1 FYSIE
6 LLPHPVLDQVSS
18 IEGLRSVVAAFSAL
32 IGGIFGLVV
41 QTTYRRLEQQVRQM
55 PLDVLITR
63 GIGLVVG
70 LLVANLMLAP
80 LFLLPIPKEFGFI
93 KPLLAMLCSVMFG
106 FTGINIA
113 DTHGRA
119 FLRLVNPN
127 SLD

>member
-1 FYSIE
+1 MLDAIIIILFIVAGAGTGFYSIE

-63 GIGLVVG
+63 GDWLG
-70 LLVANLMLAP
+70 
-80 LFLLPIPKEFGFI
+80 
-93 KPLLAMLCSVMFG
+93 
-106 FTGINIA
+106 
-113 DTHGRA
+113 GRA
-119 FLRLVNPN
+119 IGSKPDVSPLISITHPERVWLYQATAGDVV
-127 SLD
+127 